1 MRNTPS
7 EVLRYAA
14 FTDSGK
20 GGNPAGVVLDARSLG
35 EADMLAIA
43 QEVGYSETAFVLPTP
58 EPAAFRVRYFSPK
71 SEVAFCGH
79 ATVAAAVAL
88 AERDGPGEFAF
99 TTLAGPI
106 TVNTVAAEHG
116 VTATLTSPATRT
128 RPVTE
133 SVLSVALAAIGW
145 EREDLDPTYP
155 PHVAF
160 AGNHHLV
167 LGVSRFATL
176 VGLDYDFH
184 QLSGAHGPGALDDR
198 PHVLGGGR
206 RRLPCAQRLSSRR
219 CRRGPGYRSSGG
231 GLRRLPAHPGPRRP
245 ACTVDPAA
253 RPAPWF
259 SEPARRGCRRRCRHG
274 ARHRIGLSNAPA
286 VRRSATERNSTEMN
300 HDLGSQTGNPNTSK
314 APDMRFD
321 DIPQPAG
328 PSPWQLWK
336 SLRRTARPPW

>member
-7 EVLRYAA
+7 GVIRYAA

-128 RPVTE
+128 RPVAE

-184 QLSGAHGPGALDDR
+184 QLSELMDQEHWTTVHMFWPEDDGVFHVRNAFPPGGVVEDPATGAAAAAFGGYLRTLDL
-198 PHVLGGGR
+198 V
-206 RRLPCAQRLSSRR
+206 A
-219 CRRGPGYRSSGG
+219 
-231 GLRRLPAHPGPRRP
+231 LPARLTLLQG
-245 ACTVDPAA
+245 
-253 RPAPWF
+253 
-259 SEPARRGCRRRCRHG
+259 RH
-274 ARHRIGLSNAPA
+274 
-286 VRRSATERNSTEMN
+286 
-300 HDLGSQTGNPNTSK
+300 LGSPSRLVVDVDADVDTVRVTGSASRMPL
-314 APDMRFD
+314 
-321 DIPQPAG
+321 
-328 PSPWQLWK
+328 PSDEAQLRGTQ
-336 SLRRTARPPW
+336 LR